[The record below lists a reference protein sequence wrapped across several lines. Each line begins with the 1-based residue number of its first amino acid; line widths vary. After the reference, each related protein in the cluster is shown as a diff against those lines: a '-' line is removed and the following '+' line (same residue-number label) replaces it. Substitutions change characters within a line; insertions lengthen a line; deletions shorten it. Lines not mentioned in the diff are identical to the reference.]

1 MTASTTTRGPV
12 ARRRPLAALLAGAAA
27 LALAACGR
35 NEPEPAKA
43 PPPPKAETQV
53 FSVLATT
60 DLKDAQALEQM
71 VEKAT
76 GVKLRF
82 SWGGTMESTEAVLS
96 GKTKADAAWF
106 ANAKYLLSDP
116 QGQARVKLQ
125 EKIMLSPITVGV
137 SESAAKKLGWDDP
150 ATAEKV
156 TWKTI
161 AKVASEGKLT
171 YALSNPATSNQGFM
185 ALMGVVAAASDKADA
200 LAAADVDRGAIAS
213 FLKGYKL
220 VGDNS
225 TYLAE
230 KFIEGQGP
238 RLNAFI
244 NYESWLLSLNN
255 GGKLKEKL
263 VLVYPKEGVSTAD
276 YPFMLLQDARRADY
290 QKVVAYLKGSEAQTW
305 LARQTLRRPI
315 SGEVAAQVADLFP
328 KAGGTLVELAF
339 SPDRQLSDGLID
351 AYLNEFRRP
360 IASTFVLDTSG
371 SMEGGGRRAQLVQ
384 AIHYIAG
391 DDASLTGRLA
401 KLTDRERVWMLP
413 FSDRPRQMTYF
424 ELPAR
429 PLQGARRADPGGLG
443 GQAAGARRRARLRR
457 PALDVGRDRAL
468 RQRAGGAPAHAGRA
482 EEEPRLPVLGRRL
495 HRRREQPGPQPG
507 RLPGR
512 LRPAA
517 GRRARHPGVH
527 GPVRRGQGGR
537 PQGDGADHRRQ
548 GVRRPQDAALRGLQG
563 HPRLPVRFAHVR
575 EAVPDPPQPG
585 QLARDDG
592 RHRRAGA
599 EGRSAWSASP
609 ACRWRCSAMPP
620 ASSPA
625 VCGSAFPSCRARPG
639 TATRSSS
646 ATTATPA
653 RRWAGRSQAVRG
665 LVQFNPE
672 NRLPASLQAKVLE
685 LCTSL
690 ERLLSQWE
698 RSKGALSL
706 QEGFHARHIA
716 ISYLPDA
723 LKTYLSIP
731 AQYASSRV
739 IKDGKTAVDI
749 FRGTLVDLEGKV
761 AQLADDLASQDAHA
775 FLAHSQFLHD
785 KFGATGVLPAP
796 ALTPPK
802 AQEST
807 PHGHS

>member
-1 MTASTTTRGPV
+1 MTTTTKESV
-12 ARRRPLAALLAGAAA
+12 SSRRPLALLLVWSAA
-27 LALAACGR
+27 LALVACGKS
-35 NEPEPAKA
+35 EPEPAAAAKA
-43 PPPPKAETQV
+43 PAAPAAEAAV

-82 SWGGTMESTEAVLS
+82 SWGGTMESTEAVLT
-96 GKTKADAAWF
+96 GKAQADAAWF

-150 ATAEKV
+150 ATAGKV

-161 AKVASEGKLT
+161 AKAAAEGKLS

-244 NYESWLLSLNN
+244 NYESWLLTLNN

-276 YPFMLLQDARRADY
+276 YPFMLLQESRRADY
-290 QKVVAYLKGSEAQTW
+290 LKVVAYLKGGEAQTW

-315 SGEVAAQVADLFP
+315 SAEVAGQVADLFP

-360 IASTFVLDTSG
+360 IASTFVIDTSG
-371 SMEGGGRRAQLVQ
+371 SMEGHGRRAQLVQ
-384 AIHYIAG
+384 AIHYISG
-391 DDASLTGRLA
+391 DDSSLTGRLA

-424 ELPAR
+424 ELPAGR
-429 PLQGARRADPGGLG
+429 TKARGVQVQEDSEAK
-443 GQAAGARRRARLRR
+443 QK
-457 PALDVGRDRAL
+457 
-468 RQRAGGAPAHAGRA
+468 
-482 EEEPRLPVLGRRL
+482 VLGDVRDYADRL
-495 HRRREQPGPQPG
+495 SMSG
-507 RLPGR
+507 
-512 LRPAA
+512 
-517 GRRARHPGVH
+517 
-527 GPVRRGQGGR
+527 
-537 PQGDGADHRRQ
+537 
-548 GVRRPQDAALRGLQG
+548 
-563 HPRLPVRFAHVR
+563 
-575 EAVPDPPQPG
+575 
-585 QLARDDG
+585 
-592 RHRRAGA
+592 
-599 EGRSAWSASP
+599 
-609 ACRWRCSAMPP
+609 
-620 ASSPA
+620 
-625 VCGSAFPSCRARPG
+625 G
-639 TATRSSS
+639 TALYDSVLVALEHMLAERKKNPGYQYSVVAFTDGENNQ
-646 ATTATPA
+646 
-653 RRWAGRSQAVRG
+653 GRNLKAFQEAYAQLPEDVRAIPVFMVLFG
-665 LVQFNPE
+665 EAKEADLKAMVQI
-672 NRLPASLQAKVLE
+672 
-685 LCTSL
+685 T
-690 ERLLSQWE
+690 
-698 RSKGALSL
+698 G
-706 QEGFHARHIA
+706 
-716 ISYLPDA
+716 
-723 LKTYLSIP
+723 
-731 AQYASSRV
+731 
-739 IKDGKTAVDI
+739 
-749 FRGTLVDLEGKV
+749 GKV
-761 AQLADDLASQDAHA
+761 FDAR
-775 FLAHSQFLHD
+775 
-785 KFGATGVLPAP
+785 K
-796 ALTPPK
+796 TPLYAVFK
-802 AQEST
+802 DIRAYQ
-807 PHGHS
+807 